1 MSDEERFRKLY
12 PALSE
17 EMETGS
23 TQEYAIDGVR
33 TMSEDQGE
41 QTADEGTFL
50 PNAIDYI
57 RRCDTVPQAI
67 EIIDYLVNRGELTAG
82 QARDIKKQLKSEG
95 LRSFGA
101 KKEKDHYLKHGLE

>member
-1 MSDEERFRKLY
+1 MSDEERFRKAY
-12 PALSE
+12 PALSRE
-17 EMETGS
+17 LETGD
-23 TQEYAIDGVR
+23 TQEYTIDGVR

-67 EIIDYLVNRGELTAG
+67 EIIDYLVNRGELTTG
-82 QARDIKKQLKSEG
+82 QARDIKKQLKAEG

>member
-1 MSDEERFRKLY
+1 MSDEERFRKAY
-12 PALSE
+12 PALNRE
-17 EMETGS
+17 LETGD
-23 TQEYAIDGVR
+23 TQEYTIDGVR

-41 QTADEGTFL
+41 HTADEGTFL

-67 EIIDYLVNRGELTAG
+67 EIIDYLVNRGELTTG
-82 QARDIKKQLKSEG
+82 QARDIKKQLKDEG